1 MWIGEGYE
9 TVQTYNILVV
19 DDEVEIQ
26 EAIEIYLK
34 NEQMNVFKA
43 NDGEE
48 ALQVLEREE
57 VHLIVMDIMMPKLDG
72 VKATYKIREE
82 RNIPILMLS
91 AKTEDTDKI
100 LGLTVGAD
108 DYMSKP
114 FNPMELVARV
124 KSQLRRY
131 THLGTYKQNEDELQ
145 VRGLTLN
152 KRTKTAAVNGEELR
166 LTATEYKIL
175 EMLMEHRGRVFSIE
189 EIYEKVWKEPY
200 LNAENTV
207 AVHVRR
213 IREKIEINPKDPQYL
228 KVVWGIGYKIEK

>member
-1 MWIGEGYE
+1 M
-9 TVQTYNILVV
+9 QTYNILVV
-19 DDEVEIQ
+19 DDELEIQ
-26 EAIEIYLK
+26 EAIEIYLT
-34 NEQMNVFKA
+34 NERMNVFKA

-48 ALQVLEREE
+48 ALQLLEREE
-57 VHLIVMDIMMPKLDG
+57 IHLIVMDVMMPKLDG
-72 VKATYKIREE
+72 VKTTYKIRELH
-82 RNIPILMLS
+82 NVPILMLS

-131 THLGTYKQNEDELQ
+131 THLGTYKPNDDELQ
-145 VRGLTLN
+145 VRGLALN
-152 KRTKTAAVNGEELR
+152 KRMKTVTLDGEEIR

-189 EIYEKVWKEPY
+189 EIYENVWKEPY
-200 LNAENTV
+200 FNAENTV

-213 IREKIEINPKDPQYL
+213 IREKIEVNPKEPQYL

>member
-1 MWIGEGYE
+1 
-9 TVQTYNILVV
+9 VQTYNILVV

-34 NEQMNVFKA
+34 NERMNVFKA

-72 VKATYKIREE
+72 VKTTYKIREE

-131 THLGTYKQNEDELQ
+131 THLGNYKQNEEELE

-200 LNAENTV
+200 LNGENTV